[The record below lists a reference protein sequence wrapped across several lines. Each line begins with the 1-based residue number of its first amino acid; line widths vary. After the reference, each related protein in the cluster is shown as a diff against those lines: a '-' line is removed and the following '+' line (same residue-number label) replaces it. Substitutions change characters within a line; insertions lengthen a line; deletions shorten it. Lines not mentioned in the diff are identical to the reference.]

1 MEKCNKKTTIWDKGS
16 QLILITKNQ
25 HNILARHS
33 MKSGVQKYAL
43 ISGSRIQEKIRIV
56 LMDFLVIDLFPSH
69 SYNF

>member
-1 MEKCNKKTTIWDKGS
+1 
-16 QLILITKNQ
+16 
-25 HNILARHS
+25 

-56 LMDFLVIDLFPSH
+56 LMDFLVIDLFPSR